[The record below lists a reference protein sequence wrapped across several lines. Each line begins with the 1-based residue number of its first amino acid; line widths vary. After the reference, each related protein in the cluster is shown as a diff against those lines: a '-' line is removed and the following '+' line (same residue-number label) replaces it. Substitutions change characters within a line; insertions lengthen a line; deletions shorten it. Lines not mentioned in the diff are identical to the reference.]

1 MKLVLVLLFA
11 ACAAFA
17 VIADTSEAAL
27 EAAMKKVMP
36 AQGALRK
43 AIEAKDVEAVKKEA
57 ATLEAVFATSEAFFK
72 ERKIEDG
79 TNWSA
84 QAKTGAAQI
93 AKLAAAG
100 EWDKVPDAQ
109 KQVGSTCMACH
120 TAHREK
126 LPEGGYKIK

>member
-1 MKLVLVLLFA
+1 MKLVLVLLVTA
-11 ACAAFA
+11 LAAFA
-17 VIADTSEAAL
+17 AIPQSEADL
-27 EAAMKKVMP
+27 EAAMKKVLP
-36 AQGALRK
+36 TQGSLRK
-43 AIEAKDVEAVKKEA
+43 SLEAKDAEAVKKDA
-57 ATLEAVFATSEAFFK
+57 AALEAIFATSEAFWK
-72 ERKIEDG
+72 ARKVEDA

-84 QAKTGAAQI
+84 QAKAGAAQI